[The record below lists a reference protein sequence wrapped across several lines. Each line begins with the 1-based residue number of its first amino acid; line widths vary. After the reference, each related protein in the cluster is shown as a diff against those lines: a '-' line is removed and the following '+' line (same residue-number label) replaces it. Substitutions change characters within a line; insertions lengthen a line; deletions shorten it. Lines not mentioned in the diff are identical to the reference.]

1 MQRPCVR
8 ERLARG
14 EKVYG
19 TMVFEVFTPG
29 LPAILAAAGFDFVV
43 LDTEHSGVGIDT
55 LKTVIA
61 CARGLPIEVYVRVP
75 EKSYAAVATVLDA
88 GARGILVPMLET
100 AEEARDLVAWSRYRP
115 EGKRGCAFGM
125 AHDDYRSHDVVA
137 YMAEANRRNL
147 VMGLVET
154 RKGIENVEAIAA
166 TPGLDVLWLG
176 HFDLTN
182 DMGITARFDHP
193 DFWAAVDRLVAAA
206 RAHGKSLAAADVDLA
221 YLGKLAGMG
230 FSMLGY
236 GPDIAVLRNAWAE
249 GLARLE
255 AQGRDGAGASSV

>member
-1 MQRPCVR
+1 MDGRPCVR

-14 EKVYG
+14 ERVVG

-29 LPAILAAAGFDFVV
+29 LPAILAAAGLDFVV

-55 LKTVIA
+55 LKTVLA
-61 CARGLPIEVYVRVP
+61 CARGLPLEVYVRVP

-100 AEEARDLVAWSRYRP
+100 AEEARALVEWVRYRP

-125 AHDDYRSHDVVA
+125 AHDDYRAHDVVA

-147 VMGLVET
+147 VMGLIET

-166 TPGLDVLWLG
+166 VPGLDVLWLG

-182 DMGITARFDHP
+182 DMGITAQFDHP
-193 DFWAAVDRLVAAA
+193 EFWAAAHKLIAAA
-206 RAHGKSLAAADVDLA
+206 GAQGKTLAAADANLA
-221 YLGKLAGMG
+221 YLEKLARLG
-230 FSMLGY
+230 FTMLGY
-236 GPDIAVLRNAWAE
+236 GPDIAVLRE
-249 GLARLE
+249 GLR
-255 AQGRDGAGASSV
+255 QGAGKVRAFSG

>member
-1 MQRPCVR
+1 MQWPCVR
-8 ERLARG
+8 ERILAG
-14 EKVYG
+14 EPVYG
-19 TMVFEVFTPG
+19 TMVFEFFTPG
-29 LPAILAAAGFDFVV
+29 LPAILAAAGFDFVI

-88 GARGILVPMLET
+88 GAQGIMVPMLET
-100 AEEARDLVAWSRYRP
+100 AEQARDLVEWARYRP

-125 AHDDYRSHDVVA
+125 AHDGYRARDVVA

-147 VMGLVET
+147 VIGLLET
-154 RKGIENVEAIAA
+154 RRAIDNAEAICAV
-166 TPGLDVLWLG
+166 PGFDVAWLG

-182 DMGITARFDHP
+182 DMGITAQFQHP

-206 RAHGKSLAAADVDLA
+206 EAHGKALGAADGDLT
-221 YLGKLAGMG
+221 YLAKLRAKG
-230 FSMLGY
+230 FKVLGY
-236 GPDIAVLRNAWAE
+236 GTDIAVLRNGLAE
-249 GLARLE
+249 GRARLS
-255 AQGRDGAGASSV
+255 ALG

>member
-8 ERLARG
+8 ERIQRG
-14 EKVYG
+14 EPVYG
-19 TMVFEVFTPG
+19 TMVFELFTPG
-29 LPAILAAAGFDFVV
+29 LPAILTAAGFDFVI

-88 GARGILVPMLET
+88 GAQGIMVPMLET
-100 AEEARDLVAWSRYRP
+100 AEQARDLVEWVRYRP

-125 AHDDYRSHDVVA
+125 AHDGYRAQDVVA

-147 VMGLVET
+147 VIGLLET
-154 RKGIENVEAIAA
+154 RRAIENAPAICAV
-166 TPGLDVLWLG
+166 PGFYVAWLG

-182 DMGITARFDHP
+182 DMGITAQFQHP

-206 RAHGKSLAAADVDLA
+206 EAHGKALGAADGDLA
-221 YLGKLAGMG
+221 YLAKLRAKG
-230 FSMLGY
+230 FKVLGY
-236 GPDIAVLRNAWAE
+236 GTDIAVLRNGLAE
-249 GLARLE
+249 GRARLS
-255 AQGRDGAGASSV
+255 ALG